1 MERVTI
7 DHFADNET
15 AHYLYRKI
23 GFEDEGKMRHSG
35 KKDGKY
41 YDMELMSMLRVEYYD
56 KIHLK

>member
-1 MERVTI
+1 
-7 DHFADNET
+7 
-15 AHYLYRKI
+15 
-23 GFEDEGKMRHSG
+23 MRHSG